1 MKFKRIPFSIHFFLI
16 AVLLLIYDIDV
27 AICSEL
33 QCFENRVKY
42 MRVNIKPHSNT
53 ERERSTDS
61 STTTYEYLF
70 QRVCPYAFSMNFL
83 TKAVKFN
90 KRQVT
95 KLNYQKTKQST
106 AKFLAYSIKRYVHI
120 NWSSYLQRV
129 LLLSLAL
136 GLKM

>member
-1 MKFKRIPFSIHFFLI
+1 MSLFVQSCSVLI
-16 AVLLLIYDIDV
+16 TEWNT
-27 AICSEL
+27 SEWTS
-33 QCFENRVKY
+33 NH
-42 MRVNIKPHSNT
+42 PHSNT

-106 AKFLAYSIKRYVHI
+106 AKFLAYSIKCYVHI

-129 LLLSLAL
+129 LLLSLSWKFSL
-136 GLKM
+136 PTHKGSIIQG